1 MIFTSIYSD
10 YKSQGLHP
18 VLIKVIDFL
27 KETDFSDIGP
37 GEYELEGRDIFY
49 QVHEIKTEELEK
61 RSPESHKV
69 YLDCQF
75 VVKGEEK
82 IGITRR
88 KDSYKVKEYHE
99 ERDLIFYEDVADEGY
114 IHAVE
119 GCVSVFFPDDIH
131 KPQIA
136 VSKPAAEKK
145 VVVKV
150 KTSLLEN

>member
-18 VLIKVIDFL
+18 VLLKVIDFL

-49 QVHEIKTEELEK
+49 QVHEIVTEELEK
-61 RSPESHKV
+61 RSPESHKE
-69 YLDCQF
+69 YIDCQF

-82 IGITRR
+82 IGITRL
-88 KDSYKVKEYHE
+88 KDSYSVKEYFE
-99 ERDLIFYEDVADEGY
+99 NRDLIFYESVEDEGY
-114 IHAVE
+114 VYAVE
-119 GCVSVFFPDDIH
+119 GCVSVFFPEDVH

-136 VSKPAAEKK
+136 VKEPADEKK
-145 VVVKV
+145 VVVKIR
-150 KTSLLEN
+150 TSLLSN

>member
-18 VLIKVIDFL
+18 VLLKVIDFL

-49 QVHEIKTEELEK
+49 QVHEIVTEELEK
-61 RSPESHKV
+61 RSPESHKE
-69 YLDCQF
+69 YIDCQF

-82 IGITRR
+82 IGITRL
-88 KDSYKVKEYHE
+88 KDSYSVKEYFE
-99 ERDLIFYEDVADEGY
+99 NRDLIFYQSVEDEGY

-119 GCVSVFFPDDIH
+119 GCVSVFLPEDVH

-136 VSKPAAEKK
+136 VKEPADEKK
-145 VVVKV
+145 VVVKIR
-150 KTSLLEN
+150 TSLLSN

>member
-18 VLIKVIDFL
+18 VLLKVIDFL

-49 QVHEIKTEELEK
+49 QVHEIVTEELEK
-61 RSPESHKV
+61 RSPESHKE
-69 YLDCQF
+69 YIDCQF

-82 IGITRR
+82 IGTTRL
-88 KDSYKVKEYHE
+88 KDSYSVKEYFE
-99 ERDLIFYEDVADEGY
+99 NRDLIFYQSVEDEGY

-119 GCVSVFFPDDIH
+119 GCVSVFFPEDVH

-136 VSKPAAEKK
+136 VKEPADEKK
-145 VVVKV
+145 VVVKIR
-150 KTSLLEN
+150 TSLLSN

>member
-10 YKSQGLHP
+10 YKSQSLHP

-61 RSPESHKV
+61 RSPESHKE
-69 YLDCQF
+69 YIDCQF

-88 KDSYKVKEYHE
+88 KGSYKVKEYHE
-99 ERDLIFYEDVADEGY
+99 ERDLIFYEDVEDEGY

-119 GCVSVFFPDDIH
+119 GCVSVFFPDDVH